1 MLPTFVSQAAG
12 MPAGVFL
19 NDLSSV
25 LLILSTSLCLG
36 LLTWLV
42 RLSRNT
48 RVLRHHLSEIRKAK
62 DQLDQ
67 AMCSLEAY
75 GERPKAFFPDSP
87 VHKAVTADHIVLD
100 SPVRGRMCD
109 VIERWSEAWMNSDQ
123 RWCSNHGVLVFSCLF
138 ELFLSFPI
146 FSYFFPCVFVILCH
160 SSADI
165 RA

>member
-1 MLPTFVSQAAG
+1 MLRGPQVFFPQNVKVSKLD
-12 MPAGVFL
+12 FYL
-19 NDLSSV
+19 SNDLSS
-25 LLILSTSLCLG
+25 LILPPAHSFNAPMACLG
-36 LLTWLV
+36 L
-42 RLSRNT
+42 LSRNT

-109 VIERWSEAWMNSDQ
+109 VIERWSEAWMKSL
-123 RWCSNHGVLVFSCLF
+123 R
-138 ELFLSFPI
+138 
-146 FSYFFPCVFVILCH
+146 
-160 SSADI
+160 
-165 RA
+165 

>member
-1 MLPTFVSQAAG
+1 MIYP
-12 MPAGVFL
+12 P
-19 NDLSSV
+19 SS
-25 LLILSTSLCLG
+25 SFFQRPYA
-36 LLTWLV
+36 LLTWFV

-109 VIERWSEAWMNSDQ
+109 VIERWSEAWMNSAGD
-123 RWCSNHGVLVFSCLF
+123 GVLIMLFSVA
-138 ELFLSFPI
+138 FLN
-146 FSYFFPCVFVILCH
+146 FSYSFQSFPCVFVNFLPFFFRHACVCV
-160 SSADI
+160 SGCKS
-165 RA
+165 